1 MARARL
7 LHVHWHER
15 GSVGTRSVFRQHQQ
29 QKLRGAPGYRRKD
42 LSCQSTHRGRGRR
55 HRAHNRRANAV
66 VIMQPI
72 TTLSARAAL
81 LLLDDIDTDQII
93 PARFLTTTARS
104 GLGAHLF
111 ADWRLDAAGE
121 GGAPR
126 ADFALNRPEARGAGI
141 LVAGRNFGCG
151 SSREH
156 APWAL
161 RDYGFRAII
170 AKSFADIFRANA
182 LKNGLLPVVI
192 AEAQHARLVE
202 QLRRAPERTV
212 AVDLP

>member
-1 MARARL
+1 M
-7 LHVHWHER
+7 EP
-15 GSVGTRSVFRQHQQ
+15 F
-29 QKLRGAPGYRRKD
+29 
-42 LSCQSTHRGRGRR
+42 
-55 HRAHNRRANAV
+55 
-66 VIMQPI
+66 

-81 LLLDDIDTDQII
+81 LLLDDVDTDQII
-93 PARFLTTTARS
+93 PARFLTTTVRS

-121 GGAPR
+121 RGAPR

-161 RDYGFRAII
+161 WDYGFRAII

-212 AVDLP
+212 AVDLSREAVTLPDGEECSFTIDPFARRCLLDGMDQLAFLLSADAEIAAYERTHQPVVRTI